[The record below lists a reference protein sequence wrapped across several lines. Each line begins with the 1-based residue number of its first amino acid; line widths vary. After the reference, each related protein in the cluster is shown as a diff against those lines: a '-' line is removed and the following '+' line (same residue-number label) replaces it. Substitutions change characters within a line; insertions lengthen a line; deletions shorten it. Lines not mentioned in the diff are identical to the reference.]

1 MQMNNVSILSQN
13 FIGEPQAI
21 IKEVSAFL
29 ADVKLKNT
37 SKAEFNL
44 VHALVF
50 SKAMSESDV
59 HSLNLGLSDAYRKS
73 GFDVLG
79 GDTSS
84 GAELSIFIST
94 IVC

>member
-1 MQMNNVSILSQN
+1 MNNLTMKSQN
-13 FIGEPQAI
+13 FVGESENVLSNI
-21 IKEVSAFL
+21 NLFLCDIKAQHRT
-29 ADVKLKNT
+29 KT
-37 SKAEFNL
+37 EFHL

-50 SKAMSESDV
+50 SKQMSEEEV
-59 HSLNLGLSDAYRKS
+59 THINLKLGELYKTC

-94 IVC
+94 IVI

>member
-13 FIGEPQAI
+13 FIGDPQNI
-21 IKEVSAFL
+21 LKDVGAFL
-29 ADVKLKNT
+29 DEVKLKNK
-37 SKAEFNL
+37 SHSAFSL

-50 SKAMSESDV
+50 SKSMSESDV
-59 HSLNLGLSDAYRKS
+59 NILNTGLSDTYKKS

-84 GAELSIFIST
+84 GAELSVFIST